1 MRPARWVF
9 SDSTKAITAI
19 DGDALSRALLG
30 VREANV
36 CAHGTVY
43 CDLDTV
49 EGENVETPA
58 GLPGPRVTEVGDLP
72 LRAGRWVTD
81 AGDRVRAASFPIRKG
96 APSPYLDACGGG
108 RHLLPSP

>member
-1 MRPARWVF
+1 MWASLGRGAG
-9 SDSTKAITAI
+9 TGG
-19 DGDALSRALLG
+19 GDDDDEQRALRG
-30 VREANV
+30 AEA
-36 CAHGTVY
+36 G
-43 CDLDTV
+43 
-49 EGENVETPA
+49 NVETPA

-72 LRAGRWVTD
+72 LWAGRWVTD